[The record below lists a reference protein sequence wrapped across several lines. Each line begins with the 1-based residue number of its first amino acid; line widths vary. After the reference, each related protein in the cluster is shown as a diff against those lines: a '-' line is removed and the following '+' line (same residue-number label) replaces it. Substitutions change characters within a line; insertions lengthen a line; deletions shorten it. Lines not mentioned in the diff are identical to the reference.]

1 MQTET
6 DAEAFLLDQCQF
18 PSEAAAYRQLIA
30 EALKENNAYQ
40 EFWVNSTTIHG
51 SGCVRKVFKIYEITY
66 M

>member
-1 MQTET
+1 MQTEI
-6 DAEAFLLDQCQF
+6 DVEAFLLDPCQF
-18 PSEAAAYRQLIA
+18 LSEAAAYRQLIA

-40 EFWVNSTTIHG
+40 EFWVNSTTIYG